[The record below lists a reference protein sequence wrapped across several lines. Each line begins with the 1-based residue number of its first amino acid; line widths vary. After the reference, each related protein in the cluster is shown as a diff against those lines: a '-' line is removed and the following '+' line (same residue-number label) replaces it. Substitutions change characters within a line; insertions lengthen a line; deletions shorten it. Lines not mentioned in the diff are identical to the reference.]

1 MEPEYRYL
9 IEHDLIINWI
19 CQRLDSMYEIP
30 EMWGSNESI
39 EFQILNYFEMLG
51 LLIYKNTKILDKY
64 RAYVK
69 SLTNRDNVWLF
80 NLRSASL
87 IEDLKNFQIKTKL
100 TYLDYQMFCASK
112 IREYA
117 NKTLVPLMEQREIA
131 VKHAEELLKK

>member
-9 IEHDLIINWI
+9 IEHYLIIKWI
-19 CQRLDSMYEIP
+19 CERLDSMYECP
-30 EMWGSNESI
+30 EMWGGNESI

-51 LLIYKNTKILDKY
+51 LLIYKDLKILDKY
-64 RAYVK
+64 RVYIK

-80 NLRSASL
+80 NSRLSSL
-87 IEDLKNFQIKTKL
+87 VEDLRNFQIKTKL
-100 TYLDYQMFCASK
+100 TLLDYEMFCASK
-112 IREYA
+112 IREYC